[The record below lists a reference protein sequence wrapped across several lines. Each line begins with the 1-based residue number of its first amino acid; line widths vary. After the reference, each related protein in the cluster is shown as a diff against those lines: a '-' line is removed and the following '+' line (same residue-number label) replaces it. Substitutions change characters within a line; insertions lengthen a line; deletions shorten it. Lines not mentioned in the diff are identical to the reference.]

1 MKRLGI
7 IILVGLT
14 LTAVGCAP
22 KKSDVVIIDDK
33 NSVIVKEGTKEA
45 SADGSSENEKS
56 DSETSEVV
64 EQETVLELVEE
75 KTAEEQEKSVNAF
88 NELAKQDVLST
99 ELAKS
104 FHESV
109 QGLSK
114 ENSLELF
121 LAYEK
126 KLYEDTGKLHEIL
139 FGYSE
144 ALYDYDIDEMQ
155 ADPSIID
162 KEELRNYV
170 QSLIDSNYRIVMDE
184 GMFYLVVNY
193 EAFDK
198 YQLYFSEDIKDYIT
212 FKAFN
217 TSKPSTSDNSL
228 IIPVDEVRER
238 LLVGDKFLA
247 DHKDSV
253 KYRELSIEYMNYF
266 DRYIYGDNNA
276 PAFGFED
283 NKLREDVL
291 ESYKKIDLEKENSIL
306 AGLFKEYMVELE
318 KFDYIMSDE
327 FSKYRNSVSEG
338 LMEMFGIG
346 YEDRY

>member
-1 MKRLGI
+1 
-7 IILVGLT
+7 
-14 LTAVGCAP
+14 
-22 KKSDVVIIDDK
+22 
-33 NSVIVKEGTKEA
+33 
-45 SADGSSENEKS
+45 
-56 DSETSEVV
+56 
-64 EQETVLELVEE
+64 
-75 KTAEEQEKSVNAF
+75 
-88 NELAKQDVLST
+88 
-99 ELAKS
+99 
-104 FHESV
+104 
-109 QGLSK
+109 
-114 ENSLELF
+114 
-121 LAYEK
+121 
-126 KLYEDTGKLHEIL
+126 
-139 FGYSE
+139 
-144 ALYDYDIDEMQ
+144 
-155 ADPSIID
+155 
-162 KEELRNYV
+162 
-170 QSLIDSNYRIVMDE
+170 
-184 GMFYLVVNY
+184 MFYLVVNY